1 MTQNRDRARVGSA
14 ERLGEPAR
22 GARDRFSISE
32 LASECGVTLR
42 AIRFYEAK
50 GLLRPERVGKV
61 RVYSRKDRARLLL
74 VLRGKNL
81 GFSLEDI
88 ADYLRLYDAD
98 PAQIAQTRHL
108 LEKVEAAIAALR
120 TKHADLERTLRELE
134 DIRVKCIVHLKERQE

>member
-1 MTQNRDRARVGSA
+1 MTQKRDRTRAASA
-14 ERLGEPAR
+14 GGAAETMLG
-22 GARDRFSISE
+22 GHDQFSISE

-50 GLLRPERVGKV
+50 GLLRPQRIGKA

-98 PAQIAQTRHL
+98 PAQMAQTRLL
-108 LEKVEAAIAALR
+108 LEKVEAAMASLR
-120 TKHADLERTLRELE
+120 TKHADLERTLRELD
-134 DIRVKCIVHLKERQE
+134 DIRAKCVAHLKQREE

>member
-1 MTQNRDRARVGSA
+1 MTQKRDLTRSASA
-14 ERLGEPAR
+14 EGIGQSFR
-22 GARDRFSISE
+22 GAYDQFSISE

-50 GLLRPERVGKV
+50 GLLRPQRIGKA

-98 PAQIAQTRHL
+98 PAQMAQTRLL
-108 LEKVEAAIAALR
+108 LEKVEAAIASLR
-120 TKHADLERTLRELE
+120 TKHADLERTLRELD
-134 DIRVKCIVHLKERQE
+134 DIRARCVAHLSQRGE